1 MSDQGNAGIPGPD
14 DGSNR
19 PDEEALLKFL
29 AQFGLTPGPDGRL
42 DIEALMGR
50 MQSMMSAFTSQLASH
65 GPSDESGMNWQFTK
79 DIARKVTAADGADP
93 TPLAAQH
100 AAVRDASALADLWL
114 DEQIAFPAVARPAA
128 AWSRA
133 EWVENTFA
141 TWQQLTRPV
150 VTHLSAALGGLL
162 DRQGTED
169 PAAGMMQPM
178 IRAAAG
184 GMFAAQVGQSL
195 GRLATEAV
203 SGGDIGLPLTRT
215 PQVALLPTN
224 IAQFSDGLDVDA
236 SDVLL
241 FLALRETA
249 RQRLFAA
256 VGWLGPQLLALVE
269 HYARGIAID
278 PDALE
283 QAIESQISNSMTPE
297 QIEQAGQVV
306 AGSLFAPAVT
316 EEQREV
322 LGRLET
328 LLALVEGWVDE
339 VVEQVTRD
347 RMPSA
352 VALTEMMRRRRA
364 AGGPAEAALKALVG
378 LELRPRRMRDAANVW
393 AATRATRG
401 PEARDDAWDHPDLVP
416 TAADLDDPLGY
427 AEHGHVSQVPDDL
440 DAELARLLDEAGGDQ
455 PGQSRG

>member
-1 MSDQGNAGIPGPD
+1 VSDQGNPNLPGAGDESG
-14 DGSNR
+14 R

-42 DIEALMGR
+42 NIEELMGR
-50 MQSMMSAFTSQLASH
+50 MQGMMSAFSNQMASH
-65 GPSDESGMNWQFTK
+65 GPTDEAGMNWRFTK

-100 AAVRDASALADLWL
+100 AAVRDATALADLWL
-114 DEQIAFPAVARPAA
+114 DEQISFPAVARPAA

-133 EWVENTFA
+133 EWVENTFT

-150 VTHLSAALGGLL
+150 VTQLSAALGGLL
-162 DRQGTED
+162 DRQGSTD
-169 PAAGMMQPM
+169 PGAGMMQPM

-195 GRLATEAV
+195 GRLATEVV
-203 SGGDIGLPLTRT
+203 SAGDVGIPLTQK

-224 IAQFSDGLDVDA
+224 LAAFSDGLDLDA

-278 PDALE
+278 PDAFE

-339 VVEQVTRD
+339 VVEQVTRG

-352 VALTEMMRRRRA
+352 VALTEVMRRRRA

-401 PEARDDAWDHPDLVP
+401 PEARDAAWDHPDLVP

-427 AEHGHVSQVPDDL
+427 AEHGHAGATPDDL
-440 DAELARLLDEAGGDQ
+440 DAELAKLLDEEGR
-455 PGQSRG
+455 PGPHRVE